1 MSTYMKV
8 RKYGGPFLLAMIT
21 VTAVSSFFW
30 YRGLNEGS
38 GAPPAPAKT
47 TVASQAQMV
56 TRNFRHVETR
66 LNRTAWII
74 EAAVAEMFEKR
85 ARLQRVK
92 ITYFDAKDRPIIV
105 TGLKGRIDLETLDFL
120 LLGDVRVLSHDGAV
134 LKTRQLEWSNEK
146 QTLVAPWPVRFRN
159 GDFEVRGRRMVV
171 MVDENRVRVI
181 GGVKTIIRST
191 AGFREPSS

>member
-1 MSTYMKV
+1 MSTYLKV
-8 RKYGGPFLLAMIT
+8 RKYGGPFLLAVIT

-30 YRGLNEGS
+30 YRGLDEGS
-38 GAPPAPAKT
+38 GTPRGPEKT

-66 LNRTAWII
+66 LNRTVWII

-92 ITYFDAKDRPIIV
+92 ITYFDKKDRPIVV
-105 TGLKGRIDLETLDFL
+105 TGRKGRIDLDTLDAL

-171 MVDENRVRVI
+171 MVEENRVRVL
-181 GGVKTIIRST
+181 GGVKTIVRT
-191 AGFREPSS
+191 TEDFRESSS